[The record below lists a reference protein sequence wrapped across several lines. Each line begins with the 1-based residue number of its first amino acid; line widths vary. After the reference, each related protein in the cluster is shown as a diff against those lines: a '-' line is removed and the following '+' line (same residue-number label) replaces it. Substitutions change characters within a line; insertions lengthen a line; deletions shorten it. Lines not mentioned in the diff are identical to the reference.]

1 MSKLYSLS
9 EQYKAFNRYVDAA
22 LESEEITED
31 DLELYIE
38 TLEAIQD
45 EIANKVE
52 NIAKFM
58 KNIQGDIK
66 AFKEEEDRLKKK
78 RSYLTNKYEGL
89 KSYTQSVLEVN
100 NIDHVNAGT
109 FKVRLQTSPPS
120 VNVVDASKIPDKYKT
135 EQEPKIDSKVLL
147 ADMKNGVVIDG
158 VKLVTDKQ
166 HLRIS

>member
-1 MSKLYSLS
+1 MSKLYALG
-9 EQYKAFNRYVDAA
+9 EQYKAFNRFVDAA

-31 DLELYIE
+31 DLEMYIE
-38 TLEAIQD
+38 TLESIQD
-45 EIANKVE
+45 EIGNKVE

-89 KSYTQSVLEVN
+89 KNYTQAVLEVN
-100 NIDHVNAGT
+100 NIDQVNAGT
-109 FKVRLQTSPPS
+109 FKVKLQTSPPS
-120 VNVVDASKIPDKYKT
+120 VNIIDASKIPSKYKT
-135 EQEPKIDSKVLL
+135 EQEPKIDSKGMLS
-147 ADMKNGVVIDG
+147 DMKNGKIIEG
-158 VKLVTDKQ
+158 VELVKDKK